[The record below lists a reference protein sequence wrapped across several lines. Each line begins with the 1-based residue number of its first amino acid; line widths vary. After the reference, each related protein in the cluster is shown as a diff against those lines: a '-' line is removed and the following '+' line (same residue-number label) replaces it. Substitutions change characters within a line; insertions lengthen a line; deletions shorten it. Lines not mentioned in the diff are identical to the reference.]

1 MTLLERPEDLHP
13 TPNILGSKAILGDGV
28 KGSLLSK
35 VESLDLAVVVLDHVQ
50 APGGVAGLD
59 VSRPPLLLA
68 VRILPLHLSATFFM
82 FWLKCMLKVRLCRSA
97 GNAT

>member
-35 VESLDLAVVVLDHVQ
+35 VEALDLAVVVLDHVQ

-68 VRILPLHLSATFFM
+68 GGPGVAGRLEPLLARTPTA
-82 FWLKCMLKVRLCRSA
+82 L
-97 GNAT
+97 